1 MKILNLFLT
10 QLFTQFQIGITI
22 FKNELRKKFHK
33 NGLFN
38 HRLKGDVPGWILV
51 VLMTTALV
59 TGIWSIAAPR
69 LSAILKDSLDSM
81 GTIR

>member
-1 MKILNLFLT
+1 MKFIYQKLILIFVQFRITLFEIKSKFVFKDKIKKILR
-10 QLFTQFQIGITI
+10 QS
-22 FKNELRKKFHK
+22 E
-33 NGLFN
+33 
-38 HRLKGDVPGWILV
+38 KGDVPGWILV

-69 LSAILKDSLDSM
+69 LSTILKDSLDSM

>member
-1 MKILNLFLT
+1 MKFIYHKLMLWSAL
-10 QLFTQFQIGITI
+10 IRI
-22 FKNELRKKFHK
+22 FIYELKLKVKKYLHIK
-33 NGLFN
+33 E
-38 HRLKGDVPGWILV
+38 KGDVPGWILV

-69 LSAILKDSLDSM
+69 LSSILKDSLDSM

>member
-1 MKILNLFLT
+1 MKSIYQKLILFFVKIRIYIFEIKSKFVLKDKIKKILR
-10 QLFTQFQIGITI
+10 QS
-22 FKNELRKKFHK
+22 E
-33 NGLFN
+33 
-38 HRLKGDVPGWILV
+38 KGDVPGWILV

-69 LSAILKDSLDSM
+69 LSTILKDSLDSM

>member
-1 MKILNLFLT
+1 MKSIYQKLILFFVKIRIYIFEIKSKFVFKDKIKKILSRS
-10 QLFTQFQIGITI
+10 
-22 FKNELRKKFHK
+22 E
-33 NGLFN
+33 
-38 HRLKGDVPGWILV
+38 KGDVPGWILV

-69 LSAILKDSLDSM
+69 LSTILKDSLDSM